1 MSAELLYTTRGDLVE
16 TIQRGH
22 VAVVDAHGRLIASSG
37 DPEATSYMRSAAKPL
52 QATMVVQSGAA
63 ERFAVSIQPKIPP

>member
-22 VAVVDAHGRLIASSG
+22 VAVVDARGRLIAIDLQEKNRKRSG
-37 DPEATSYMRSAAKPL
+37 IPYPETTA
-52 QATMVVQSGAA
+52 
-63 ERFAVSIQPKIPP
+63 